1 MKLLLAI
8 TACWLLA
15 GSAVA
20 QRGGMGGGFRGGMG
34 GGTRGGMGGGFRG
47 GVGLGGRG
55 MIGGGF
61 RPGNRFFF
69 GQRFFNRGFYGFGG
83 SMIYPSYGL
92 GLSYWPG
99 YADYPYDSSYA
110 AYSAYQSSPN
120 VTVIYPEQ
128 AQSAPAMVYIQ
139 PVEPATRDYD
149 QSNDQSF
156 GGTSPMYLI
165 AFKDRVVRAAIA
177 YWVEGK
183 TLHYITLQHE
193 EKEVPVDSVDRKF
206 TVELNRER
214 HVLFS
219 LPTQ

>member
-69 GQRFFNRGFYGFGG
+69 RSAILQPRLLR
-83 SMIYPSYGL
+83 L
-92 GLSYWPG
+92 WRQHDLSQLRP
-99 YADYPYDSSYA
+99 
-110 AYSAYQSSPN
+110 
-120 VTVIYPEQ
+120 
-128 AQSAPAMVYIQ
+128 
-139 PVEPATRDYD
+139 
-149 QSNDQSF
+149 
-156 GGTSPMYLI
+156 
-165 AFKDRVVRAAIA
+165 RALLLAR
-177 YWVEGK
+177 
-183 TLHYITLQHE
+183 L
-193 EKEVPVDSVDRKF
+193 R
-206 TVELNRER
+206 
-214 HVLFS
+214 
-219 LPTQ
+219 